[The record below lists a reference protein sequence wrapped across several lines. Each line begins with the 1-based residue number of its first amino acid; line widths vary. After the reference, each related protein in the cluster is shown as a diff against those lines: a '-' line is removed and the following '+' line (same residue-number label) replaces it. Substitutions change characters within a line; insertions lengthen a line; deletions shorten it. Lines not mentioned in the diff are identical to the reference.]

1 MGGAKGAY
9 SVKSWKNPGEHSVS
23 GHFTT
28 DGANAPTAIS
38 GKGFSVS
45 APTSGVYTIT
55 LADGPFADAYDVFV
69 HLETRTTNSNDY
81 AELRSLAN
89 LATAGTFTIATQSA
103 AGTDANL
110 TGPIVH
116 FRMNLRNTAR
126 T

>member
-1 MGGAKGAY
+1 MAGAKSAY
-9 SVKSWKNPGEHSVS
+9 ARKSWKNPGEHTVS

-28 DGANAPTAIS
+28 AGASAPTATS
-38 GKGFSVS
+38 GKGWSVG
-45 APTSGVYTIT
+45 APTNGVYTIT
-55 LADGPFADAYDVFV
+55 LTDGAFVDAYDCYV
-69 HLETRTTNSNDY
+69 HLETRTANSNDY

-116 FRMNLRNTAR
+116 FRLTLRNTSL